1 MTIPADDAPVVDDTA
16 TSRFVLRGGSVV
28 AELIYAIDGDRMVLV
43 HTEVPDEW
51 EGHGIGGR
59 LVRAAL
65 ERAEANALTVVPWCP
80 YARSWLQHHRD
91 EAVAVTIDWDSPRTS
106 S

>member
-16 TSRFVLRGGSVV
+16 AGRFVIRKGGAE
-28 AELIYAIDGDRMVLV
+28 AELVYLIEGDRMVLV
-43 HTEVPDEW
+43 HTDVPEQW
-51 EGHGIGGR
+51 GGRGIGGR
-59 LVRAAL
+59 LIRTAL

-80 YARSWLQHHRD
+80 YARSWLQHHPH
-91 EAVAVTIDWDSPRTS
+91 EAAAVTIDWESPRAS